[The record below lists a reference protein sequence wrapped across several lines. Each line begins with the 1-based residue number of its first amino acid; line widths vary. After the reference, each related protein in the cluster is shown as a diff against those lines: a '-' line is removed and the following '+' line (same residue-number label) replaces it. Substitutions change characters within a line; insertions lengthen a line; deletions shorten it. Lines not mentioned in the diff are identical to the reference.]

1 MTISSSRLARLVSLA
16 MLGAV
21 VVSGSAFAQTV
32 EFTPFVG
39 ARFGGEFERSI
50 NDFDTFD
57 LGFEL
62 DDSESYGFIL
72 GFNVSRRWQIELL
85 YSTQETTLFDR
96 FLPRGE
102 QALFDLDADYLH
114 AGFAYQFATSGRVRP
129 FVAAS
134 AGMTR
139 LLPEDP
145 FFDDDEQ
152 FSFSIGGG
160 VKLMLAD
167 HVGLRFEGRGFWT
180 LLDDDEAL
188 FCDAFDL
195 CFDANVTDTLTQ
207 GELRAGLLFTF

>member
-1 MTISSSRLARLVSLA
+1 MTTSSSRFARLALLA
-16 MLGAV
+16 MLSFFL
-21 VVSGSAFAQTV
+21 VSGSALAQTV
-32 EFTPFVG
+32 ELTPFIG
-39 ARFGGEFERSI
+39 ARFGGDFERSI
-50 NDFDTFD
+50 DDFDTFD

-62 DDSESYGFIL
+62 DDSESYGFVL
-72 GFNVSRRWQIELL
+72 GFNLSRHWQFELL

-96 FLPRGE
+96 FLPRGD

-134 AGMTR
+134 AGITR
-139 LLPEDP
+139 LLPDDP

-152 FSFSIGGG
+152 FSFGVGGG
-160 VKLMLAD
+160 VKVMLAD

-180 LLDDDEAL
+180 HLDDDEAL
-188 FCDAFDL
+188 FCDPFDL
-195 CFDANVTDTLTQ
+195 CFDANITDTLVQ